1 MIVINDLVFET
12 FEEASIIFDELE
24 KRKTR
29 KDHDKIIEIYDKF
42 LRECFRADKKLNEM
56 VLDKFGEEYHSFVIL
71 PIEEIEDLSS
81 FSFLLT
87 PPDGVEKIKKRQ
99 ELLYRKLCDICFG
112 NVKPFYVRL
121 MDYYKTI
128 YGE

>member
-42 LRECFRADKKLNEM
+42 LRECFRADKKLN
-56 VLDKFGEEYHSFVIL
+56 
-71 PIEEIEDLSS
+71 
-81 FSFLLT
+81 
-87 PPDGVEKIKKRQ
+87 
-99 ELLYRKLCDICFG
+99 
-112 NVKPFYVRL
+112 
-121 MDYYKTI
+121 
-128 YGE
+128 